1 MWELLKL
8 GAPRHPK
15 EYSGIIRGI
24 WEVSIE
30 DPLGVVLRTSHFG
43 GGQFCSSSLRYGI
56 MTVARTLWK
65 LLSSPSNV

>member
-30 DPLGVVLRTSHFG
+30 DPLEVVLRTSDFWG
-43 GGQFCSSSLRYGI
+43 GSVLFIFLKVRNYDCNQNSREAS
-56 MTVARTLWK
+56 K
-65 LLSSPSNV
+65 